1 MNHAKLSE
9 KLKFDAEVLEASS
22 GTSPV
27 SLLYDMRGYQQAMI
41 GFCVQGDFTTVVV
54 DLVESSATTSTGTSA
69 AGGKAGIV
77 VGGVSTLVSVTGGV
91 RKITVSPT
99 SASTNNEGFALSA
112 GTVGPKTFTLTSSTA
127 LLSTASTSW
136 TSTLAYF
143 GSTVGTTA
151 NTGVQFAMDS
161 LKVAVEQYFPG
172 IFALSTPTTGS
183 LGIALPHPDYAGIG
197 FSSTYAT
204 MPIVINQ
211 AVGGFNIDADQLTST
226 ANKRYIGIKVATAVT
241 AVDVGVSVIR
251 ASARYGPTVFGG
263 KLSS

>member
-22 GTSPV
+22 GTAPT

-54 DLVESSATTSTGTSA
+54 DLVESSVPSVAGTSA
-69 AGGKAGIV
+69 AGSKAGIV
-77 VGGVSTLVSVTGGV
+77 IGGVSTLVAVTGGV

-99 SASTNNEGFALSA
+99 SASTNNEGFTLTA

-127 LLSTASTSW
+127 LATTASTSL
-136 TSTLAYF
+136 TSTLAYW
-143 GSTVGTTA
+143 GSTVGSSA
-151 NTGVQFAMDS
+151 NTGIQLAIDS
-161 LKVAVEQYFPG
+161 LKLAVEHQFPG

-183 LGIALPHPDYAGIG
+183 LGIALPHQDYAGIG

-211 AVGGFNIDADQLTST
+211 AVGGFNIDADQLNST

-251 ASARYGPTVFGG
+251 ASARYGPVTFGG

>member
-1 MNHAKLSE
+1 MNHAKLTE

-22 GTSPV
+22 GTAPT
-27 SLLYDMRGYQQAMI
+27 SLLYDMSGYQQAMI

-54 DLVESSATTSTGTSA
+54 DLVESSVPSVAGTSA
-69 AGGKAGIV
+69 AGSKAGIV
-77 VGGVSTLVSVTGGV
+77 IGGVSTLVAVTGGV

-99 SASTNNEGFALSA
+99 SASTNNEGFTLTA

-127 LLSTASTSW
+127 LATTASTSL
-136 TSTLAYF
+136 TSTLAYW
-143 GSTVGTTA
+143 GSTVGSSA
-151 NTGVQFAMDS
+151 NTGIQLAIDS
-161 LKVAVEQYFPG
+161 LKLAVEHQFPG

-183 LGIALPHPDYAGIG
+183 LGIALPHQDYAGIG

-211 AVGGFNIDADQLTST
+211 AVGGFNIDADQLNST